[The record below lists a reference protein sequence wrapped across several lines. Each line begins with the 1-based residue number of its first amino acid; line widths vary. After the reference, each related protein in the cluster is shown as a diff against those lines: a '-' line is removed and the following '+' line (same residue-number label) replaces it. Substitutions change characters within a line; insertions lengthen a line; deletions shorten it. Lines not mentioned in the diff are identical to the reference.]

1 MKLSVKVQK
10 KFPSFTL
17 DVSWDAYNEI
27 SVLFGSS
34 GAGKSMTLNH
44 ISGFSKPDT
53 GQIIYGDKVYYDS
66 DLKIDIPPQKRP
78 FGYVFQTNSLFPHMT
93 VEENI
98 CYGLKDL
105 PKKEKKERVMEI
117 AEQMQLK
124 SLLHRSSQEI
134 SGGQKQRVA
143 LARSLVRKPELLLL
157 DEPFSSLDTPIRI
170 EMQNLLR
177 DIRDNYNIPI
187 VLITHDILEAR
198 RIADRVIIYSEG
210 RILQDDTIEEVFR
223 HPNHVLVEQL
233 IQPYPFLD
241 ISKKG

>member
-1 MKLSVKVQK
+1 
-10 KFPSFTL
+10 
-17 DVSWDAYNEI
+17 
-27 SVLFGSS
+27 
-34 GAGKSMTLNH
+34 
-44 ISGFSKPDT
+44 
-53 GQIIYGDKVYYDS
+53 
-66 DLKIDIPPQKRP
+66 
-78 FGYVFQTNSLFPHMT
+78 
-93 VEENI
+93 
-98 CYGLKDL
+98 
-105 PKKEKKERVMEI
+105 MEI